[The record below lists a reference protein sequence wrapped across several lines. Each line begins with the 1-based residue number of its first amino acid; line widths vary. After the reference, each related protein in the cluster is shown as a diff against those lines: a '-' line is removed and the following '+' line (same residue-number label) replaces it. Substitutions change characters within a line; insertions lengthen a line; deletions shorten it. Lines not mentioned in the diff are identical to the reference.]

1 MSGIISYGTA
11 IPRRRIAASSVREVW
26 GNIAESFFDTLSI
39 GERAVLGPDEDT
51 LTLAVLA
58 ARRCLERAAAGGAGA
73 GDAAAGT
80 AGTGTA
86 GSAGGGAGSGAG
98 AIGAVILGSGTSP
111 YATKAAANVLKDAL
125 GLGPEVLAC
134 DLQCAEKSGSTALAM
149 ARGLVESGAV
159 ERALVVAADTPN
171 RHTTPGQV
179 VEYVASA
186 GACAFLIGKEAGI
199 AELGPFTTHSWD
211 QNDYFRTEGER
222 FIQSGAGFYGWVAN
236 WGLLDHVVPAV
247 QSFFAKSGTAAT
259 DYAKFVVPQKTG
271 VRALMTMG
279 RCGLDMMQVLPY
291 VLTQMIGDAGAAQSF
306 LALAHVLDWAEAG
319 ELVGVV
325 DYGSGAGCDVW
336 SVRTT
341 EGLDALRATGRKV
354 LEEIE
359 DKVMVDYATM
369 LKCEHKIMRSPDQL
383 SNFY

>member
-1 MSGIISYGTA
+1 MSGILSYGTA
-11 IPRRRIAASSVREVW
+11 IPRRRIAAASIRAVW
-26 GNIAESFFDTLSI
+26 GNIAESFFDMLSI

-51 LTLAVLA
+51 LTLAVQA
-58 ARRCLERAAAGGAGA
+58 ARQCLERSP
-73 GDAAAGT
+73 T
-80 AGTGTA
+80 
-86 GSAGGGAGSGAG
+86 GAG

-125 GLGPEVLAC
+125 DLPPDALAC
-134 DLQCAEKSGSTALAM
+134 DLQCAEKSGSTALAL
-149 ARGLVESGAV
+149 ARGLVESGVV

-186 GACAFLIGKEAGI
+186 GACAFLIGREAGV
-199 AELGPFTTHSWD
+199 AELGPWATHSWD
-211 QNDYFRTEGER
+211 QNDYFRNEGER

-247 QSFFAKSGTAAT
+247 KGFFEKSSTKAE

-279 RCGLDMMQVLPY
+279 KCGLEMMQVLPY
-291 VLTQMIGDAGAAQSF
+291 VLTQMIGDTGAAQAF
-306 LALAHVLDWAEAG
+306 LALAHVLDWAEPG
-319 ELVGVV
+319 ELLGVV
-325 DYGSGAGCDVW
+325 DYGAGAGCDVW
-336 SVRTT
+336 SLRTT
-341 EGLDALRATGRKV
+341 EGLDAVRGRGPKV
-354 LEEIE
+354 LDQIE
-359 DKVMVDYATM
+359 DKLMVDYATM
-369 LKCEHKIMRSPDQL
+369 LKCEHKIIRSPDQL